1 MLESLNSTPTNDNA
15 IGKATH
21 RFWRLLLAIG
31 LFLVYGESIL
41 GTYKNPLDFHFKT
54 GNMRIYFPLG
64 TSLIISVAVS
74 IIIYLFRK

>member
-1 MLESLNSTPTNDNA
+1 MIMPL
-15 IGKATH
+15 GKQLIV
-21 RFWRLLLAIG
+21 FGGLLLAIG

-64 TSLIISVAVS
+64 TSLIISIAVS

>member
-1 MLESLNSTPTNDNA
+1 MIMPL
-15 IGKATH
+15 GKQLIV
-21 RFWRLLLAIG
+21 FGGLLLAIG

-41 GTYKNPLDFHFKT
+41 ETYKNPLDFHFKT